1 MHILPQLLLQSYH
14 KSENTTLFW
23 KSHVP
28 PYITHQEMW
37 ESIWPLPLTAILISL
52 ILFISAK
59 KHEKKKGLFFVLLAF
74 SMLGLATGYLTGF
87 SRESAV
93 GAVLPSVLSLFG
105 GLSIFLIGKNQES
118 RIITSLA
125 VLSFAICLVL
135 GTSWGAIM
143 RQSWEDHKLSKEYFQ
158 KQALIEVEVN
168 EFRESLGLK
177 PIKNCKD

>member
-1 MHILPQLLLQSYH
+1 M
-14 KSENTTLFW
+14 
-23 KSHVP
+23 P
-28 PYITHQEMW
+28 PYITNPTMW
-37 ESIWPLPLTAILISL
+37 KSIWPLPVTAILISL
-52 ILFISAK
+52 VLFISTK
-59 KHEKKKGLFFVLLAF
+59 KYENKQGLLFVLLAF
-74 SMLGLATGYLTGF
+74 SVLGIVTGYQTGF

-143 RQSWEDHKLSKEYFQ
+143 RQSWEDYKVSKEYLQ

-168 EFRESLGLK
+168 EFRKSLGLK
-177 PIKNCKD
+177 PIKKSND